1 MRLSNIT
8 VKNLRRHFSRVSVL
22 IIGLTVAITTV
33 VSLYAISST
42 MQRDFA
48 DKVDE
53 YGTNI
58 VIVPKTK
65 NLSLTY
71 GGVAIGGFQYESKTL
86 NENDVAK
93 LKTIK
98 NKQNLAII
106 APKLMAAVDIN
117 NKRTMIMGVS
127 FPQELKMKKWWSI
140 NKGKKSAKSNEI
152 LIGGNAAKKLNLK
165 IGESVDINKT
175 KFIVAGILNRVGTNE
190 DDLIYADLKQIQ
202 RTFNK
207 PNQLSMIEVAAW
219 CTSCPLKEI
228 VRQASAK
235 LPHTKVSGVL
245 QVAKSRDTLINQ
257 VILFSIV
264 LSVTVVVVS
273 VLIVFT
279 NMLTSVR
286 ERRREIG
293 IFRALGYRKSHILK
307 IILLESSFI
316 GLLSGTLGYFLGYGI
331 ARIIAPTVAGVDL
344 YIPTPNLT
352 TAYIAILSTFIVTI
366 LASIYPAIV
375 AANLNP
381 KIALET
387 V

>member
-1 MRLSNIT
+1 MKLSHIT
-8 VKNLRRHFSRVSVL
+8 IKNLRRHFSRVSVL

-53 YGTNI
+53 YGTNV

-65 NLSLTY
+65 DLSLSY
-71 GGVAIGGFQYESKTL
+71 GGVKIGGFQYESKTL
-86 NENDVAK
+86 NEDDIAK

-98 NKQNLAII
+98 NRQNLAII
-106 APKLMAAVDIN
+106 APKLMAAADIRG
-117 NKRTMIMGVS
+117 KQTMIMGVN
-127 FPQELKMKKWWSI
+127 FPDELKMKKWWSI
-140 NKGKKSAKSNEI
+140 NKGKKPIKNNEI

-165 IGESVDINKT
+165 IGDNVDINKS
-175 KFIVAGILNRVGTNE
+175 KFVVAGILNRVGTNE
-190 DDLIYADLKQIQ
+190 DDLIYADLKQTQ

-207 PNQLSMIEVAAW
+207 PGQLSMIEVAAW

-245 QVAKSRDTLINQ
+245 QVAKSRDTLISQ

-264 LSVTVVVVS
+264 LSVTVIAVS

-316 GLLSGTLGYFLGYGI
+316 GVLSGTLGYFFGYGI

-344 YIPTPNLT
+344 YIPTPDLT
-352 TAYIAILSTFIVTI
+352 TAYIAILSTFAVTI

-375 AANLNP
+375 AANLSP